1 MSEQKDAPLETI
13 LGASDRQPLLLDIP
27 TRAPE
32 RQPLPLDTPTR
43 APKCQPLLLDIP
55 TRAPKCQPLP
65 LENILGANGC
75 HRPIKWFPTEA
86 NERQAHISENI
97 SGANERHR
105 PLSNVRVGAYCIRP
119 RCSQQGTIAPNRD
132 PPPSDLSPAGSFEE
146 AYAIRPY
153 PTGGWD
159 AVAREMVSDGSQW
172 MAMAR
177 KKVSD
182 GSESAFWAPIR
193 FQFTSK

>member
-1 MSEQKDAPLETI
+1 M
-13 LGASDRQPLLLDIP
+13 
-27 TRAPE
+27 
-32 RQPLPLDTPTR
+32 
-43 APKCQPLLLDIP
+43 DIP
-55 TRAPKCQPLP
+55 TRAPKRQPLP
-65 LENILGANGC
+65 LENILEANGC

-86 NERQAHISENI
+86 NERRAHVSENI
-97 SGANERHR
+97 SGADGCHRPIKWFPTEANGRRAHVSENIPGADERQR

-119 RCSQQGTIAPNRD
+119 RCSRQGTIAPNRD
-132 PPPSDLSPAGSFEE
+132 PPPSDLSPAGPFEG

-159 AVAREMVSDGSQW
+159 AV
-172 MAMAR
+172 AR